1 MRGHAEGAIILGLG
15 RRGVEK
21 GPAGGGGEDSD
32 FSSKRGEGYCKIA
45 KRAPK
50 QALFEGV

>member
-1 MRGHAEGAIILGLG
+1 MQGATTLGHG

-21 GPAGGGGEDSD
+21 GPAGGEDSD
-32 FSSKRGEGYCKIA
+32 FSSKRGEGYCKLA
-45 KRAPK
+45 KRALK